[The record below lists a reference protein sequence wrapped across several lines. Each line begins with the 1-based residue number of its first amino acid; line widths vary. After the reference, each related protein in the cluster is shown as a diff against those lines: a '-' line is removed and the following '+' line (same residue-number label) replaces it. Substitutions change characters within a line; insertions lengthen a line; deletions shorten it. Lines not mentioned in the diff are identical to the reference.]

1 MGTLSTRLLWLAAVA
16 ILLADVVSTETDFN
30 RVRSP
35 QIASDDGLV
44 VRSLSSDTNHGLPKR
59 MLR

>member
-1 MGTLSTRLLWLAAVA
+1 MRTTRLVSLVA
-16 ILLADVVSTETDFN
+16 TVILLADVVSTATDFN
-30 RVRSP
+30 RAQSP